1 MNRKNTFRIIFL
13 TLVLLFI
20 GLYFASNS
28 GYIDNS
34 YKNKKILTEEQI
46 KIFEEDVKNNKPI
59 NIDNYVIDKEEQYDN
74 KLSKIGLKI
83 SNTIGKCFESAI
95 NYVFGKFQSSMK

>member
-1 MNRKNTFRIIFL
+1 MNKNNFFRIILL
-13 TLVLLFI
+13 TLILLFV

-28 GYIDNS
+28 GYIDNQ

-46 KIFEEDVKNNKPI
+46 KQFEDDVKNNRPI
-59 NIDNYVIDKEEQYDN
+59 DINNYVVDKEEAYDN
-74 KLSKIGLKI
+74 KLSKAGLKI